1 MTHLLFPMPKSAVGR
16 TLTAQPPCT
25 TQRSATWSGLGFGFG
40 FGCRAYHG
48 GDVDP
53 YAARGI
59 GELDLA
65 IGAAEEWIR
74 HDDEAR
80 G

>member
-1 MTHLLFPMPKSAVGR
+1 MHPIRVWVRVRGSGLGLGT
-16 TLTAQPPCT
+16 
-25 TQRSATWSGLGFGFG
+25 GLGFGFG
-40 FGCRAYHG
+40 FGFGCRVHHG

-59 GELDLA
+59 GELDLTV
-65 IGAAEEWIR
+65 GAAEEWIR